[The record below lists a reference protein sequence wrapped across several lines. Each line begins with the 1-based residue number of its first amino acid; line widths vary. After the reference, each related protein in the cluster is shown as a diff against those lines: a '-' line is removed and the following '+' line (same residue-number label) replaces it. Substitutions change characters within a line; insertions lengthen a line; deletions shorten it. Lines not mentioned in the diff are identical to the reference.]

1 MQALAKDPRYKFS
14 EGDKGRAEI
23 MAYIQERLQ
32 DLRTALPDAFRTLV
46 RGNLEVKRLP
56 PEEEPGAPGAYG
68 GAGSIDGTIPGK
80 FWINLRT
87 TDLHSQIQPARPCR
101 ARGDPGPRLAGRICE
116 PAAADPHLAGLQRL
130 FRRLGALCR
139 ATGRRAWRL

>member
-1 MQALAKDPRYKFS
+1 
-14 EGDKGRAEI
+14 
-23 MAYIQERLQ
+23 MAFIQERLKIIRAQ
-32 DLRTALPDAFRTLV
+32 LPRAFRTLV

-87 TDLHSQIQPARPCR
+87 TDLHSKYSLPDLAAP
-101 ARGDPGPRLAGRICE
+101 RGDPGPRLAGRICQ
-116 PAAADPHLAGLQRL
+116 PAAADPHPAGVQRL

-139 ATGRRAWRL
+139 AAGRRAWRL